1 MIVTRPRRLRFR
13 RSGGFTYIEVI
24 VTAAVIAVLFG
35 IIPPLLMNTV
45 RFLNVS
51 MARLELQRDS
61 RDVSEA
67 ILSRLRQAVSTTV
80 VVRAKPGQPPCT
92 WIQFQT
98 RNGTVVSFWQQGN
111 EIWGSDSV
119 HSPAGRRFS
128 RNLRYVAFTYY
139 DTMDDSSM
147 GVNLCFQKEVMR
159 MFGGSKIYHVVSE
172 RVRILNDE

>member
-1 MIVTRPRRLRFR
+1 MRR
-13 RSGGFTYIEVI
+13 RSPARSHPFSGFTYIEFI
-24 VTAAVIAVLFG
+24 VTAAIVAVLFG
-35 IIPPLLMNTV
+35 IVPPLIMNSA
-45 RFLNVS
+45 RFLNIS

-67 ILSRLRQAVSTTV
+67 ILARLRQAVTTTV

-98 RNGTVVSFWQQGN
+98 RSGSTVDFWQQGN
-111 EIWGSDSV
+111 ELWGSDSV
-119 HSPAGRRFS
+119 HSPSGRRFT

-147 GVNLCFQKEVMR
+147 GVNLCFQKQVMR
-159 MFGGSKIYHVVSE
+159 MFGDNRIYHVVSE
-172 RVRILNDE
+172 RVRILNDA